1 MKEYRLYIAFALSAA
16 CHAAMLLPLLPG
28 WSYTP
33 ASAMLRRG
41 DNAVTLELVESV
53 EAVARPAPEQTRPVT
68 EVKQEIQRQIETAS
82 EQFAALVRRI
92 ETIKLPDPPPTP
104 PTPTEPAPPE
114 PVIEPILQATRIQL
128 DRSAEEMAQCAKA
141 LEQAVELAKK
151 RAAEQLAAE
160 AERNRQAEQLAK
172 TATQAP
178 APNVPQEH
186 TRPDGTADLNS
197 QASPAVH
204 GAQGVTCGASAIGDL
219 KPLYPP
225 ACVRRGEEGAVTLEW
240 RVLADGHCG
249 WVKVIKSSGNET
261 LDGAAI
267 EAVRRDRHN
276 PARSA
281 GVATNDGVIRT
292 TFRFQIID
300 RS

>member
-1 MKEYRLYIAFALSAA
+1 MKQYRFLIYFALSAA

-68 EVKQEIQRQIETAS
+68 EVKQEIQRQIETAAK
-82 EQFAALVRRI
+82 QFAALVRRI
-92 ETIKLPDPPPTP
+92 ETIELPDPPPTP
-104 PTPTEPAPPE
+104 PTPAKPTPPE

-128 DRSAEEMAQCAKA
+128 DRSAKEMAQCAKA

-186 TRPDGTADLNS
+186 TRPDGTADVNS
-197 QASPAVH
+197 QASPAAH
-204 GAQGVTCGASAIGDL
+204 GTQGVTCGVSAIGDL

-267 EAVRRDRHN
+267 EAVKKASYR
-276 PARSA
+276 PARVLGIAVES
-281 GVATNDGVIRT
+281 VVIKN
-292 TFRFQIID
+292 FRFQIID